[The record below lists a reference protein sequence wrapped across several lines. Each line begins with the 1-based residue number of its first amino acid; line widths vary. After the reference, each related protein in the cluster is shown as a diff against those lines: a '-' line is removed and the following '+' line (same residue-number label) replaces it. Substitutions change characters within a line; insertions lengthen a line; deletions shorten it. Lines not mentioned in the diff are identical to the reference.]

1 MPSEYAYDVID
12 KIFSDQKADALDSIN
27 NALSSAAYELVQ
39 QKKIEF
45 AKTMGFGL
53 EQTAQD
59 AADELEQSLPDGTDA
74 PQDYDYEG
82 RMPGD
87 PPEDSE
93 EQTDETDS

>member
-39 QKKIEF
+39 QKKIEY
-45 AKTMGFGL
+45 AKSMGFGL
-53 EQTAQD
+53 QQTAQD
-59 AADELEQSLPDGTDA
+59 TADELEQSLPDGTE
-74 PQDYDYEG
+74 PPEDYDYEG

-87 PPEDSE
+87 PPEESKE
-93 EQTDETDS
+93 ETNETDS